1 MVKHAKTKAAKISHL
16 IISSSHNI
24 CGAVYVVCLIYA
36 PLVIDLIFTSRP
48 PWLSCFCCDFGLKD
62 DSQRVPPGVT

>member
-1 MVKHAKTKAAKISHL
+1 MVKYTKNKAAKNCHL

-24 CGAVYVVCLIYA
+24 YGAVHVVWLIYA

-48 PWLSCFCCDFGLKD
+48 PWLSCFCCDFGFE
-62 DSQRVPPGVT
+62 G